1 MNTLSDRT
9 ARQSLQSLQ
18 LLQFMLVLLLALA
31 CAGFA
36 SQAVAADAG
45 SADKAGK
52 RFAVVWRI
60 SGEVTA
66 GPAGTAK
73 PRKLREGDPVFVGE
87 SVRAA
92 ASSEAVLKTDDAG
105 WLAVRPGAVF
115 VAERFAAEGRPSD
128 EFAVRIF
135 VGALRMITGW
145 VGRSNREGHRV
156 LTPTATIG
164 IRGTDH
170 EPYVMTT
177 ELAES
182 LAQTAGTYDK
192 VNRGGTT
199 LDAKGN
205 RLDVDPGKVGF
216 ARSASAPRTRGLMT
230 LLLPVLLD
238 KVPTFYVPGQFDAEL
253 DQLSQTNDAEAL
265 RQMEEHRK
273 SLPAPSA
280 PEPVASTAA
289 STAAAPAT
297 AERAAQ
303 ASTGANAKQPDACG
317 ATRVARNWLAQLDA
331 AIAKRRSAAILRM
344 MAPEFSVRA
353 TVRSQ
358 DGSSTTLDLGRDE
371 FAQSTVAAMQGLTDF
386 KQRRLS
392 IEGHPLERGACGA
405 LQISSTVIEQ
415 GKRNGS
421 PYRLESTETF
431 VLERRAGKW
440 LATKAETMQR

>member
-9 ARQSLQSLQ
+9 ARQSLQ
-18 LLQFMLVLLLALA
+18 LLQFILVLLLALA

-36 SQAVAADAG
+36 GHATAADT
-45 SADKAGK
+45 AGK

-73 PRKLREGDPVFVGE
+73 PRKLHEGDPVFVGE

-192 VNRGGTT
+192 VNWGGTT

-238 KVPTFYVPGQFDAEL
+238 KVPAFYVPGQFDAEL

-265 RQMEEHRK
+265 RQMEERRK
-273 SLPAPSA
+273 ALPAQSA
-280 PEPVASTAA
+280 AESAASTTA
-289 STAAAPAT
+289 STAAAPAPV
-297 AERAAQ
+297 ERAAQ
-303 ASTGANAKQPDACG
+303 AGVAAVAKQPDACG
-317 ATRVARNWLAQLDA
+317 ATRVARSWLAQLDA
-331 AIAKRRSAAILRM
+331 SIAKRRSAAILRM

-392 IEGHPLERGACGA
+392 IEGHPLESGACGS
-405 LQISSTVIEQ
+405 LQISSVVIEQ

-421 PYRLESTETF
+421 PYRLESTESF
-431 VLERRAGKW
+431 VLEKRAGKW
-440 LATKAETMQR
+440 LATKAETTQR

>member
-36 SQAVAADAG
+36 GHATAADT
-45 SADKAGK
+45 AGK

-73 PRKLREGDPVFVGE
+73 PRKLHEGDPVFVGE

-238 KVPTFYVPGQFDAEL
+238 KVPAFYVPGQFDAEL

-265 RQMEEHRK
+265 RQMEERRK
-273 SLPAPSA
+273 ALPAQSA
-280 PEPVASTAA
+280 AEPVASTTA
-289 STAAAPAT
+289 SAAAAPAP

-303 ASTGANAKQPDACG
+303 AGAAAVAKQPDACG
-317 ATRVARNWLAQLDA
+317 ATRVARNWLAQFDA
-331 AIAKRRSAAILRM
+331 SIAKRRSVAILRM

-392 IEGHPLERGACGA
+392 IEGHPLESGACGA
-405 LQISSTVIEQ
+405 LQISSVVIEQ

-421 PYRLESTETF
+421 PYRLESTESF
-431 VLERRAGKW
+431 VLEKRAGKW
-440 LATKAETMQR
+440 LATKAETTQR

>member
-18 LLQFMLVLLLALA
+18 LLQFMLVLLLTLA

-36 SQAVAADAG
+36 SHATAADAG

-66 GPAGTAK
+66 GAAGTAK
-73 PRKLREGDPVFVGE
+73 PRKLHEGDPVFVGE

-115 VAERFAAEGRPSD
+115 VAERFAADGRPSD

-238 KVPTFYVPGQFDAEL
+238 KVPAFYVPGQFDAEL
-253 DQLSQTNDAEAL
+253 DQLSQTNDAEAQ
-265 RQMEEHRK
+265 RQMEERRK
-273 SLPAPSA
+273 SLPAQSA
-280 PEPVASTAA
+280 TESAA
-289 STAAAPAT
+289 STAAVPAPAEPAAPAGT
-297 AERAAQ
+297 AAA
-303 ASTGANAKQPDACG
+303 AKPGDACG
-317 ATRVARNWLAQLDA
+317 ATRVARSWLAQLDA
-331 AIAKRRSAAILRM
+331 SIAKRRSAAILRM

-392 IEGHPLERGACGA
+392 IEGHPVESGACGQ
-405 LQISSTVIEQ
+405 LQISSVVIEQ
-415 GKRNGS
+415 GKRNGT
-421 PYRLESTETF
+421 PYRLESTESF
-431 VLERRAGKW
+431 VLEKRAGKW
-440 LATKAETMQR
+440 LATKAATTQR

>member
-9 ARQSLQSLQ
+9 ARQSLQ

-31 CAGFA
+31 SAGFA
-36 SQAVAADAG
+36 GHATAADT
-45 SADKAGK
+45 AGK

-66 GPAGTAK
+66 GAAGAAK
-73 PRKLREGDPVFVGE
+73 PRKLHEGDPVFVGE

-128 EFAVRIF
+128 EFALRIF

-238 KVPTFYVPGQFDAEL
+238 KVPAFYVPGQFDAEL

-265 RQMEEHRK
+265 RQMEERRK
-273 SLPAPSA
+273 ALPAQSTAESA
-280 PEPVASTAA
+280 ASTSA
-289 STAAAPAT
+289 STAAAPAP

-303 ASTGANAKQPDACG
+303 AGAAAVAKQPDACG
-317 ATRVARNWLAQLDA
+317 ATRVARSWLAQFDA
-331 AIAKRRSAAILRM
+331 SIAKRRSVAILRM

-392 IEGHPLERGACGA
+392 IEGHPLESGACGA
-405 LQISSTVIEQ
+405 LQISSVVIEQ

-421 PYRLESTETF
+421 PYRLESTESF
-431 VLERRAGKW
+431 VLEKRAGKW
-440 LATKAETMQR
+440 LATKAETTQR

>member
-9 ARQSLQSLQ
+9 ARQSLQ

-31 CAGFA
+31 SAGFA
-36 SQAVAADAG
+36 GHATAADT
-45 SADKAGK
+45 AGK

-73 PRKLREGDPVFVGE
+73 PRKLHEGDPVFVGE

-128 EFAVRIF
+128 EFALRIF

-238 KVPTFYVPGQFDAEL
+238 KVPAFYVPGQFDAEL

-265 RQMEEHRK
+265 RQMEERRK
-273 SLPAPSA
+273 ALPAQ
-280 PEPVASTAA
+280 STAESAA
-289 STAAAPAT
+289 STAAAPAP

-303 ASTGANAKQPDACG
+303 VGVAAVAKQPDACG
-317 ATRVARNWLAQLDA
+317 ATRVARSWLAQLDA
-331 AIAKRRSAAILRM
+331 SIAKRRSAAILRM

-392 IEGHPLERGACGA
+392 VEGHPLESGACGA
-405 LQISSTVIEQ
+405 LQINSVVIEQ

-421 PYRLESTETF
+421 PYRLESTESF
-431 VLERRAGKW
+431 VLQKRAGKW
-440 LATKAETMQR
+440 LATKAETTQR